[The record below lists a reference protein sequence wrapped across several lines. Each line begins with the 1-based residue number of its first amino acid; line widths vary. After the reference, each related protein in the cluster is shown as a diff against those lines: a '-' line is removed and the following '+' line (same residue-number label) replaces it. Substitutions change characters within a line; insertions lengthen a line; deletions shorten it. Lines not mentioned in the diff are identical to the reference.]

1 MAYLLLFHRNMARIF
16 LALTPEKDLNDQII
30 ELKKDLKNST
40 LSEAEINWQKNDIIL
55 LPINFCF

>member
-30 ELKKDLKNST
+30 ELKKDLKEST
-40 LSEAEINWQKNDIIL
+40 YSKKQKYLGKKMMIIT
-55 LPINFCF
+55 